1 MNEKEEIVDY
11 IKMLRHHIEFTH
23 EKEPRDLLRNELWA
37 LQKRLIEIMIAN
49 QEGS

>member
-1 MNEKEEIVDY
+1 MIEILDE
-11 IKMLRHHIEFTH
+11 IERLRHHIEFTH
-23 EKEPRDLLRNELWA
+23 QKEPRDLLRKELWA